1 MADYLFCARRHLLDW
16 ITPSAVPGGG
26 SVWRGRLGNKGEALQ
41 GGIAWQNVGL
51 SELTAVIRDVRH
63 RSQSFV

>member
-26 SVWRGRLGNKGEALQ
+26 SVWRGRLGNKGEALLRAALP
-41 GGIAWQNVGL
+41 GKMSVWA
-51 SELTAVIRDVRH
+51 SC
-63 RSQSFV
+63 